1 MLGRRESGGGSVLCP
16 SCRKLVGA
24 GEPRCPF
31 CGYSRPGS
39 FGVLPVLRRLAGTF
53 SLWPVVAGG
62 CFLLYVAMLAVDPEG
77 LAGGRGGVFGMLS
90 PSLETLVSFGGSGA
104 TPVLRL
110 GRWWTLLSAGWLHAN
125 LLHILFNLM
134 AVRQLAPAVEQIYGG
149 SRSMVIYV
157 LSGVVGFLF
166 STLSPFAPRIVQV
179 VMGGGGV
186 TVGASAAVFGLLG
199 ALLHFTRTGGSRA
212 LGQYLWTWAAG
223 LFVFGLVFPGVD
235 NWAHLGGFLG
245 GWGLAAMLDARR
257 PERPL
262 HVGLAAICLAASV
275 AAVLWS
281 VVTAAAIWG

>member
-1 MLGRRESGGGSVLCP
+1 MLGRRESGGGAVLCP

-39 FGVLPVLRRLAGTF
+39 FGLLTLLRRLGGSF
-53 SLWPVVAGG
+53 SLWPLAATG
-62 CFLLYVAMLAVDPEG
+62 CGVLYLAMLAVDPEG
-77 LAGGRGGVFGMLS
+77 IAGGRGGVFGMLS

-149 SRSMVIYV
+149 GRAVIVYV
-157 LSGVVGFLF
+157 LSGVTGFLF
-166 STLSPFAPRIVQV
+166 STLSPFAPRLVQI

-245 GWGLAAMLDARR
+245 GWGLSALLDPRR
-257 PERPL
+257 PERPA
-262 HVGLAAICLAASV
+262 HVALAAVCLAASA

-281 VVTAAAIWG
+281 VVTAAAIWR